1 MPIKPALDAMV
12 YHLELGDEVY
22 FWGTLDNVRTSRVLN
37 IFNNNDKRGRAPTVG
52 LLNCSKRM
60 LASDVVKVSS
70 INIKVSEI
78 IVGDLVA
85 FRLGSG
91 VSIGEVD
98 SIYGEEFEWVK
109 LQNETS
115 RWSVNVTIECVVKV
129 QDGKK
134 SMIKY
139 MKDMK

>member
-1 MPIKPALDAMV
+1 MV
-12 YHLELGDEVY
+12 YHLELDDEVY

-52 LLNCSKRM
+52 LRNCSTQI
-60 LASDVVKVSS
+60 LACDVVKVSS

-85 FRLGSG
+85 IRLGAG
-91 VSIGEVD
+91 VSIGEVISISGKDIHLKDPITD
-98 SIYGEEFEWVK
+98 SSSWGV
-109 LQNETS
+109 TS
-115 RWSVNVTIECVVKV
+115 TIECVVKV

-139 MKDMK
+139 MEDMK